1 MAALVEIP
9 SELKDLRELY
19 RNIDKDEPDLGD
31 SNRLGKHSK
40 ADRICGE

>member
-9 SELKDLRELY
+9 SESKDLRELF

-31 SNRLGKHSK
+31 IKSFREVLES
-40 ADRICGE
+40 RP